1 MFVALPCFILPDQW
15 TGAEIEQAI
24 KSARILAYADDRPFV
39 QRDITRSMGQFVPL
53 SKTMREQVNEL
64 RYWSVDR
71 ATPASSKLALSSE

>member
-1 MFVALPCFILPDQW
+1 MFVSLPCFILPDQW

-24 KSARILAYADDRPFV
+24 RSARILAYADDRPFV

-53 SKTMREQVNEL
+53 SKTMREQVNKL

>member
-1 MFVALPCFILPDQW
+1 LNRQ
-15 TGAEIEQAI
+15 I